1 MDENTKIENAI
12 KILLEERQPHY
23 YKECSIGIVGDAYN
37 MAIEALQE
45 KIKHKTQPIKKQD
58 YYKMG
63 CNCDDENKEND
74 CFHCER
80 FLFPIGC
87 MIGIEDED

>member
-1 MDENTKIENAI
+1 MDENIKIENAI
-12 KILLEERQPHY
+12 KIHIEEQQP
-23 YKECSIGIVGDAYN
+23 
-37 MAIEALQE
+37 Q
-45 KIKHKTQPIKKQD
+45 TQPIKKQD

-87 MIGIEDED
+87 MVGVEDED